1 MTINGSHLALVR
13 KKSKGEKMHYRRLG
27 KSGLKVSE
35 IALGAWI
42 TIGSQIDEKIS
53 SDLIHAAYDQGI
65 NFFDNADAY
74 ANGQAEIVMGKAI
87 KDLPR
92 EALVISSKVFWP
104 TMPGPNGRG
113 LSRKHMTESL
123 NASLKRMG
131 VDYVDIYFCHR
142 YDPDTPVEE
151 VVYTMNSFIQ
161 QGKILY
167 WGTSE
172 WAASQITHARGIA
185 RQFNL
190 IPAIVEQP
198 QYNMFHRKRVEDEI
212 APVCREFGIGLT
224 TWSPLFFGILT
235 GKYNDGIPEGSRASL
250 DNMNWIR
257 DRITNEKIE
266 KVKLLT
272 SLANELEIT
281 TAQLAIAWL
290 LRRKEV
296 SAVITG
302 ATRLEQ
308 LDENLLAAEAQEKL
322 TNDVLERI
330 EIIIGPIEDNQ
341 ED

>member
-1 MTINGSHLALVR
+1 
-13 KKSKGEKMHYRRLG
+13 MHYRRLG

-42 TIGSQIDEKIS
+42 TIGSQIEEKIS

-74 ANGQAEIVMGKAI
+74 ANGQAEVVMGKAI

-123 NASLKRMG
+123 NASLKRME
-131 VDYVDIYFCHR
+131 VDYLDIYYCHR

-151 VVYTMNSFIQ
+151 VVSTMNTFVQ

-172 WAASQITHARGIA
+172 WEASQITHARGLA

-190 IPAIVEQP
+190 IPPGVEQP
-198 QYNMFHRKRVEDEI
+198 QYNMFHRKRVEEELT
-212 APVCREFGIGLT
+212 PVCREFGIGLT
-224 TWSPLFFGILT
+224 TWSPLYFGILT

-250 DNMNWIR
+250 DNMSWIR
-257 DRITNEKIE
+257 DRITDDKIE
-266 KVKLLT
+266 KVKSLT
-272 SLANELEIT
+272 ALANELEIT
-281 TAQLAIAWL
+281 TAQMAIAWL

-322 TNDVLERI
+322 TDEVLERI
-330 EIIIGPIEDNQ
+330 EIIIGPLDENNED
-341 ED
+341 

>member
-1 MTINGSHLALVR
+1 
-13 KKSKGEKMHYRRLG
+13 
-27 KSGLKVSE
+27 LKVSE
-35 IALGAWI
+35 IGLGAWI
-42 TIGSQIDEKIS
+42 TIGNQIDEKIS
-53 SDLIHAAYDQGI
+53 SDLLHAAYDQGI

-92 EALVISSKVFWP
+92 EGLVLSSKVFWP

-123 NASLKRMG
+123 HASLKRMELE
-131 VDYVDIYFCHR
+131 YLDIYFCHR

-151 VVYTMNSFIQ
+151 VVYTMNTFIQ

-172 WAASQITHARGIA
+172 WEAAQITHARAMA

-190 IPAIVEQP
+190 IPPMVEQP
-198 QYNMFHRKRVEDEI
+198 QYNMFHRKRVEDELTPI
-212 APVCREFGIGLT
+212 CREFGIGLT
-224 TWSPLFFGILT
+224 TWSPLYFGILT

-250 DNMNWIR
+250 ENMSWIR
-257 DRITNEKIE
+257 DRITNERIE
-266 KVKLLT
+266 KVRLLT
-272 SLANELEIT
+272 ALANELEIT

-296 SAVITG
+296 SSVITG

-308 LDENLLAAEAQEKL
+308 LDENLLAAEAQQKL
-322 TNDVLERI
+322 TDEILERI
-330 EIIIGPIEDNQ
+330 ELIIGPVEENQ

>member
-1 MTINGSHLALVR
+1 
-13 KKSKGEKMHYRRLG
+13 MHYRRLG
-27 KSGLKVSE
+27 QSGLKVSE

-42 TIGSQIDEKIS
+42 TMGNQIDEKIS
-53 SDLIHAAYDQGI
+53 SELLHAAYDQGI

-74 ANGQAEIVMGKAI
+74 ANGEAETVMGKAI

-92 EALVISSKVFWP
+92 TALVLSSKVFWP

-123 NASLKRMG
+123 HASLKRMDT
-131 VDYVDIYFCHR
+131 DYLDIYYCHR

-151 VVYTMNSFIQ
+151 VVFTMNNFIQ

-172 WAASQITHARGIA
+172 WEPARITQAIGTA
-185 RQFNL
+185 KVLNL
-190 IPAIVEQP
+190 IPPVVEQP
-198 QYNMFHRKRVEDEI
+198 QYNMFHRLRVEEQL
-212 APVCREFGIGLT
+212 APVCKEFGVGLT
-224 TWSPLFFGILT
+224 TWSPLYYGVLS
-235 GKYNDGIPEGSRASL
+235 GKYNDGIPEGSRASM

-257 DRITNEKIE
+257 DEITPRRIN
-266 KVKLLT
+266 KVRELT
-272 SLANELEIT
+272 ALANELEIT

-296 SAVITG
+296 ASVITG

-308 LDENLLAAEAQEKL
+308 LDENLMAAEVQDQLNEEI
-322 TNDVLERI
+322 LERI
-330 EIIIGPIEDNQ
+330 EMILGPLDALKEV
-341 ED
+341 

>member
-1 MTINGSHLALVR
+1 
-13 KKSKGEKMHYRRLG
+13 MHYRRLG

-35 IALGAWI
+35 IGLGAWI
-42 TIGSQIDEKIS
+42 TIGNQIDEKIS
-53 SDLIHAAYDQGI
+53 SDLLHAAYDQGI

-92 EALVISSKVFWP
+92 EGLVLSSKVFWP

-123 NASLKRMG
+123 HASLKRMELE
-131 VDYVDIYFCHR
+131 YLDIYFCHR

-151 VVYTMNSFIQ
+151 VVYTMNTFIQ

-172 WAASQITHARGIA
+172 WEAAQITHARAMA

-190 IPAIVEQP
+190 IPPVVEQP
-198 QYNMFHRKRVEDEI
+198 QYNMFHRKRVEDELTPI
-212 APVCREFGIGLT
+212 CREFGIGLT
-224 TWSPLFFGILT
+224 TWSPLYFGILT

-250 DNMNWIR
+250 DNMSWIR
-257 DRITNEKIE
+257 DRITNERIE
-266 KVKLLT
+266 KVRLLT
-272 SLANELEIT
+272 ALANELEIT

-296 SAVITG
+296 SSVITG

-308 LDENLLAAEAQEKL
+308 LDENLLAAEAQQKL
-322 TNDVLERI
+322 TDEILERI
-330 EIIIGPIEDNQ
+330 ELIIGPVEENQ